1 MKKSILTVCV
11 LSLCLPLVALA
22 QQKTL
27 YVGRVKANDSLLA
40 ELAGDERAHQ
50 VKRVIESLD
59 EHLITEIV
67 TSRKYKMLERSDAL
81 EELLREQSLTEGGVI
96 AKGGAQMNGMTGA
109 DYALF
114 VSIDAFQQITD
125 VAVFNGVHRAK
136 VRYQLSAQ
144 MRVVDA
150 TTAEIIDASNVQLEK
165 IDIAD
170 VASGSNRR
178 FGRFDAL
185 LPSITREMAEKSTKF
200 LIAATFPP
208 KIIDVDDFYI
218 TINAGEGVFKVGDVC
233 RVYGKTRTVTDPDT
247 GVVRKI
253 KGRPVGKVKI
263 TEVESDYAQGEML
276 DDARASVGA
285 QVKPAE
291 QGDK

>member
-1 MKKSILTVCV
+1 MKKSILTVCA
-11 LSLCLPLVALA
+11 LSLCLPLVAFA

-27 YVGRVKANDSLLA
+27 YVGRVKANDALLA
-40 ELAGDERAHQ
+40 ELSGDERAHQ

-67 TSRKYKMLERSDAL
+67 SSRKYKMVERSDAL
-81 EELLREQSLTEGGVI
+81 EELLREQSLTESGVI
-96 AKGGAQMNGMTGA
+96 AKGGAEMNGMTGA

-114 VSIDAFQQITD
+114 VSIDAFQQVTD

-150 TTAEIIDASNVQLEK
+150 TTSEIIDASNVQLEK
-165 IDIAD
+165 VDITD
-170 VASGSNRR
+170 LLSTSSLR
-178 FGRFDAL
+178 RFDAL

-200 LIAATFPP
+200 LVAATFPP
-208 KIIDVDDFYI
+208 RIIDVDEDYI
-218 TINAGEGVFKVGDVC
+218 TINAGEGIFSVGDVC
-233 RVYGKTRTVTDPDT
+233 TVYGKSRTVTDPDT

-253 KGRPVGKVKI
+253 KGRPAGKVKI

-276 DDARASVGA
+276 DGARASVGA
-285 QVKPAE
+285 QVKPTAG
-291 QGDK
+291 GDK